1 MIQETDLYLAN
12 PIYITVSDFPLDY
25 FGNKVQIRADD
36 ETGSQS
42 VSQVPL
48 QGIISTVIN
57 CPADAKP

>member
-12 PIYITVSDFPLDY
+12 PIYITASDFLLDY
-25 FGNKVQIRADD
+25 FGHKVQIRADD

-42 VSQVPL
+42 LSQVLL

-57 CPADAKP
+57 GPADAKP